1 VGERAFLVF
10 RFIVVLVLAVLVTL
24 AALPSPMFA
33 ASWQPPRAPN
43 LEGGFRPNDELARAD
58 RLLSGQ
64 VVGPESIAFDAA
76 DQLYAG
82 TTDGKVIRMQRGG
95 PVEVFAE
102 TGGRP
107 LGMKLDASGNL
118 WVADA
123 MKGLLR
129 IDADGNIEVM
139 LSEVE
144 GLPFGFLNDVVI
156 TQSGTVYVS
165 DSSSKWPYGSQVFDI
180 LEAVPSGR
188 VVRFE
193 PATRTT
199 TVIARG
205 LAFANGL
212 ALSPDES
219 YLLVCETA
227 RYRVARI
234 WLQGDRKHL
243 VETYVDNL
251 PGFPDN
257 ISLSPRGTW
266 WVALFSVR
274 KPLLDLVHPYAF
286 AKDTIAALPEALRPR
301 HIPYGLVFEM
311 NMSGQVLR
319 SFHDTSGRSLRDTS
333 SALERDGFLYV
344 GTLTGT
350 SIARVKLGELQPL

>member
-1 VGERAFLVF
+1 MF

-33 ASWQPPRAPN
+33 TAWDPPRAPN
-43 LEGGFRPNDELARAD
+43 LEGGFRPNKELARAD

-64 VVGPESIAFDAA
+64 VIGPESIAFDAA

-82 TTDGKVIRMQRGG
+82 TTDGKIIRMQRGG
-95 PVEVFAE
+95 PAEVFAD

-107 LGMKLDASGNL
+107 LGMKLDHDGNL

-139 LSEVE
+139 LRDAE
-144 GLPFGFLNDVVI
+144 GIGFQYLNDLVI
-156 TQSGTVYVS
+156 TEQGTIYFS
-165 DSSSKWPYGSQVFDI
+165 DSSSKWSYGQQVFDV

-188 VVRFE
+188 VIRYE
-193 PATRTT
+193 PATSTT
-199 TVIARG
+199 TIIARG
-205 LAFANGL
+205 LAFANGVAL
-212 ALSPDES
+212 APDES
-219 YLLVCETA
+219 YLLVCESA
-227 RYRVARI
+227 RYRIARI

-243 VETYVDNL
+243 VETYIDNL

-257 ISLSPRGTW
+257 ITLSPRGTW

-274 KPLLDLVHPYAF
+274 KPLLDVVHPYAF
-286 AKDTIAALPEALRPR
+286 LKDTLAALPEALRPQQ
-301 HIPYGLVFEM
+301 IPYGLVFEM
-311 NMSGQVLR
+311 NMNGQVLR
-319 SFHDTSGRSLRDTS
+319 SFHDATGRSLRDTS
-333 SALERDGFLYV
+333 SAIERDGHLYV

-350 SIARVKLGELQPL
+350 SIARVKLAPLAPL

>member
-1 VGERAFLVF
+1 MGERAFLVV
-10 RFIVVLVLAVLVTL
+10 RFIVVLLLAVLVTL
-24 AALPSPMFA
+24 AALPSPMAA

-43 LEGGFRPNDELARAD
+43 LERGFRPNEGLARAD

-64 VVGPESIAFDAA
+64 VIGPESIAFDAS

-82 TTDGKVIRMQRGG
+82 TTDGKIIRMQRGG
-95 PVEVFAE
+95 PVEVFAD

-107 LGMKLDASGNL
+107 LGMKFAPDGAL

-129 IDADGNIEVM
+129 VDADGKIEVM
-139 LSEVE
+139 VREVE
-144 GLPFGFLNDVVI
+144 GARFGFLNDVVI
-156 TQSGTVYVS
+156 TQSAVVYVS
-165 DSSSKWPYGSQVFDI
+165 DSSTKWGYGDQVFDV
-180 LEAVPSGR
+180 LESVPSGR
-188 VVRFE
+188 VIRFE

-212 ALSPDES
+212 ALAPDES

-227 RYRVARI
+227 RYRIARI

-257 ISLSPRGTW
+257 ITLSPRDTW
-266 WVALFSVR
+266 WIALFSIR
-274 KPLLDLVHPYAF
+274 KPLLDAVHPYAF
-286 AKDTIAALPEALRPR
+286 LKDTLAALPEALRPK

-311 NMSGQVLR
+311 NMSGHLLR
-319 SFHDTSGRSLRDTS
+319 SFHDETGRSVRDTS
-333 SALERDGFLYV
+333 SALEHEGYLYV
-344 GTLTGT
+344 GTLNGT
-350 SIARVKLGELQPL
+350 SIARVKLGLLSPL

>member
-1 VGERAFLVF
+1 VGERAFLVV

-33 ASWQPPRAPN
+33 VAWTPARAPN

-76 DQLYAG
+76 DHLYAG
-82 TTDGKVIRMQRGG
+82 TTDGKIIRMQRGG
-95 PVEVFAE
+95 PVEVFAD

-107 LGMKLDASGNL
+107 LGMKMDARGNL
-118 WVADA
+118 WVADP
-123 MKGLLR
+123 MEGLLR
-129 IDADGNIEVM
+129 VDPDGNVDVM
-139 LSEVE
+139 LTEVE
-144 GLPFGFLNDVVI
+144 GTGLEFLNDVVV
-156 TQSGTVYVS
+156 TQRGTVYFS
-165 DSSSKWPYGSQVFDI
+165 DSSSKWGYGSQVFDV

-188 VVRFE
+188 VIRFE
-193 PATRTT
+193 PSTRTA

-227 RYRVARI
+227 RYRIARI

-257 ISLSPRGTW
+257 ITLSPRGTW
-266 WVALFSVR
+266 WVALFSIR
-274 KPLLDLVHPYAF
+274 KPLLDAVHPYAF
-286 AKDTIAALPEALRPR
+286 LKDTLAALPEALRPR

-319 SFHDTSGRSLRDTS
+319 SFHDATGRSLRDTS
-333 SALERDGFLYV
+333 SAVEHDGHLYV

-350 SIARVKLGELQPL
+350 SIARVKLAPLTPL